1 MNVRDVLDAKLIC
14 ETGSPRKA
22 AVVLGVAQPTLGNR
36 IAHREDQ
43 IGVPLLDT
51 DINAVARPGHPP
63 CADPPAT
70 MAGLFKYPIA
80 SRSSGT
86 G

>member
-1 MNVRDVLDAKLIC
+1 LNVRDFLDVKVIC

-80 SRSSGT
+80 FRSSGT